1 MVYEEGNKEPTHV
14 MEDSTIPPPKKY
26 VHNYVRSSA
35 SSNLCKVHL
44 PNMKGFNIRWW
55 CAKN

>member
-1 MVYEEGNKEPTHV
+1 MPMVYEEGNKEPTHV

-44 PNMKGFNIRWW
+44 PNMKGFNIR
-55 CAKN
+55 